1 MKQTCSLIITTVT
14 LYRKYKTYAD
24 QDSKI
29 LSHIIG
35 SFDEAI
41 ANRCVKAV
49 LLLHATVDPT
59 PSPSKCYG
67 SMLL

>member
-14 LYRKYKTYAD
+14 FYRKYETSAD

-35 SFDEAI
+35 YFDEAI
-41 ANRCVKAV
+41 ANGCAKAV

>member
-1 MKQTCSLIITTVT
+1 MKQACSLIITTVT
-14 LYRKYKTYAD
+14 FYRKYETFAD

-35 SFDEAI
+35 YFDEAI
-41 ANRCVKAV
+41 ANGCAKAV